1 MVLQFRL
8 DKQLNDGS
16 RVSWVT
22 LLGVWKIRN
31 VERFVDSWDLANEK
45 IQGWKYSCDILAVNL
60 RVWIRKTNYY
70 HIFKNS
76 IISDNILNTYLYA
89 HR

>member
-22 LLGVWKIRN
+22 LLEVWKIRN
-31 VERFVDSWDLANEK
+31 AEIFVDSCDLANEK
-45 IQGWKYSCDILAVNL
+45 IQGWNYSCEILAVNL
-60 RVWIRKTNYY
+60 CV
-70 HIFKNS
+70 
-76 IISDNILNTYLYA
+76 
-89 HR
+89 

>member
-31 VERFVDSWDLANEK
+31 VERFVDS
-45 IQGWKYSCDILAVNL
+45 
-60 RVWIRKTNYY
+60 
-70 HIFKNS
+70 
-76 IISDNILNTYLYA
+76 
-89 HR
+89 